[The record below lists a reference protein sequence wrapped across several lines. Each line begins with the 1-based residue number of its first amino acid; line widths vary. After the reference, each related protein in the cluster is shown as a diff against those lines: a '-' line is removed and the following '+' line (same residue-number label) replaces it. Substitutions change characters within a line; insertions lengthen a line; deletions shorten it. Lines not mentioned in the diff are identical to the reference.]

1 MNIHR
6 WVLMGVLLLI
16 ASNVHAEGGC
26 PPGMIPASGTNINSC
41 IPIPQGYYQNKKSN
55 SAQTP
60 PERWIDRWGAIAT
73 YEPNGS
79 LGIAE
84 NMPSQESAEQLALE
98 DCRSKHGST
107 CEVQL
112 FYRNQCAAMIVSN
125 GGYNVT
131 PAKTIDAAERKG
143 MDICKKAGD
152 SNCHVYYSACSLPQR
167 IQ

>member
-6 WVLMGVLLLI
+6 RALIGIPLLI
-16 ASNVHAEGGC
+16 ANCVYAEGGC
-26 PPGMIPASGTNINSC
+26 PTGMIPASGTNINSC
-41 IPIPQGYYQNKKSN
+41 IPIPPGYYQNQQS
-55 SAQTP
+55 SSPQAP
-60 PERWIDRWGAIAT
+60 PERWIDHWGAIAT

-84 NMPSQESAEQLALE
+84 NMPSQESAENLALE
-98 DCRSKHGST
+98 DCRAKHASK

-112 FYRNQCAAMIVSN
+112 SYRNQCAAMVVSD

-131 PAKTIDAAERKG
+131 PATTIDAATEKG
-143 MDICKKAGD
+143 MDICRKAGD